1 MEDEH
6 FLFEINTVISQKMK
20 GDVVIDFHPK
30 AKGCFNDVTR
40 LHPFQRENS
49 KSADFPRDV
58 KVCIGDL
65 ERSTSFYYIVRF
77 SKDL

>member
-1 MEDEH
+1 M
-6 FLFEINTVISQKMK
+6 FEINTVISQKMK

-30 AKGCFNDVTR
+30 AKGFLTTIQGNT
-40 LHPFQRENS
+40 HFKGKNS
-49 KSADFPRDV
+49 KSADFPRDM

-65 ERSTSFYYIVRF
+65 EKITSLYYTVRS

>member
-1 MEDEH
+1 MEDVH

-58 KVCIGDL
+58 KVCFWRLGKINL
-65 ERSTSFYYIVRF
+65 F
-77 SKDL
+77 

>member
-1 MEDEH
+1 MEDVH

-58 KVCIGDL
+58 KVCIWRLGKIKL
-65 ERSTSFYYIVRF
+65 F
-77 SKDL
+77 